1 MSNQP
6 EKQAIDHGS
15 GHPAPE
21 MPHNSKDDQP
31 YLYRHAGIEER
42 DGRIPFWLMLVV
54 VGLLV
59 WSAYYTIRFWSP
71 D

>member
-1 MSNQP
+1 MSDRDVIQTKESRSGPSTP
-6 EKQAIDHGS
+6 EKQESSDNG
-15 GHPAPE
+15 
-21 MPHNSKDDQP
+21 QP

-59 WSAYYTIRFWSP
+59 WSVYYTIRFWSP
-71 D
+71 G